1 MKEELFSQLIDE
13 SLPMLRSVAY
23 RILGNAADAD
33 DAVQEALLRAWKK
46 FGSFTGK
53 AKLSSWVYRVTA
65 NIAYDMLRKR
75 QREEKKLQAML
86 PETTSEDDNSSR
98 IEVLTLAIAELPQKF
113 RDALTATFFSGL
125 SGEEAAALQ
134 KCNVNTLYWR
144 VSRAKKMLYEKL
156 KGC

>member
-98 IEVLTLAIAELPQKF
+98 IEVLTLAIAELPKKF

-134 KCNVNTLYWR
+134 KLR
-144 VSRAKKMLYEKL
+144 QQ
-156 KGC
+156 